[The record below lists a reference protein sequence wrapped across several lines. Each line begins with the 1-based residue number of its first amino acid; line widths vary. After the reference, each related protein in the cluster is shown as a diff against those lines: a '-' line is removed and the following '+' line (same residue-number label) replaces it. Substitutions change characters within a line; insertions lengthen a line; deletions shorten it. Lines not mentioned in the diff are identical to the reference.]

1 MTSPTSYCA
10 EQVRRLD
17 RERYLCTLFA
27 PPQGRERLLALYA
40 FNSEIARV
48 RETVSEPLIGQMRL
62 QWWREA
68 IAELAAGKVRAHPVA
83 QALAAAWAQSPPRPE
98 LIERLLVAREL
109 DLDDT
114 PPADCTALEKYAE
127 GSAAALQQATLD
139 LLGVHD
145 EAADRAA
152 RHIGVAWALIGH
164 LRATPFRA
172 RQRRL
177 YLPVDRLAAA
187 QVEIDD
193 VVEGRPGPGLAVVAR
208 EIAARAGEHL
218 RAARG
223 LRADVPRAAL
233 PSLLPAVL
241 AEGHLRRIARTDYDL
256 FAPELQRPLPLD
268 VLRLAFAAWRGRY

>member
-1 MTSPTSYCA
+1 
-10 EQVRRLD
+10 
-17 RERYLCTLFA
+17 
-27 PPQGRERLLALYA
+27 
-40 FNSEIARV
+40 
-48 RETVSEPLIGQMRL
+48 
-62 QWWREA
+62 
-68 IAELAAGKVRAHPVA
+68 VA